1 MAEDNTLT
9 KALVD
14 VRARKAAL
22 QSDYDRIAAE
32 LAKLRAAESAL
43 TAIVEGVPL
52 KDAAILHTSEASGA
66 SSEDRTSSGRSG
78 RRGARGPRANSAKGR
93 LKALLGSAGP
103 QGLSHAE
110 IAERLPDV
118 APNTLNTYLSMM
130 VTGGEA
136 LRKGDFFTAAE
147 GSQDE
152 SDEADHDEADQD
164 DEASEGEDSDH
175 EAAPAQ

>member
-14 VRARKAAL
+14 VRARRAAL
-22 QSDYDRIAAE
+22 QSDFERIAAE
-32 LAKLRAAESAL
+32 LAKLRAAEAAL
-43 TAIVEGVPL
+43 TSIVEGVPL
-52 KDAAILHTSEASGA
+52 EDTARLNVSEGARAPTADRAASAQG
-66 SSEDRTSSGRSG
+66 G

-93 LKALLGSAGP
+93 LKALLGTAGP

-110 IAERLPDV
+110 IADRLPDV

-136 LRKGDFFTAAE
+136 IRNGDFFTAEA
-147 GSQDE
+147 GSEEADPADE
-152 SDEADHDEADQD
+152 STADD
-164 DEASEGEDSDH
+164 DIHRDA
-175 EAAPAQ
+175 EAAE

>member
-14 VRARKAAL
+14 VRARRAAL
-22 QSDYDRIAAE
+22 QSDYDRISAE
-32 LAKLRAAESAL
+32 LTKLRAAEAAL

-52 KDAAILHTSEASGA
+52 KDTAVLR
-66 SSEDRTSSGRSG
+66 SSDNLRPSDDDQASSGRSG
-78 RRGARGPRANSAKGR
+78 RRGARGPRSNSAKGR
-93 LKALLGSAGP
+93 LKALLGNAGP
-103 QGLSHAE
+103 QGLTHAE

-136 LRKGDFFTAAE
+136 VRKGDFFTAAE
-147 GSQDE
+147 GGENEADDANDE
-152 SDEADHDEADQD
+152 SDQEDTASD
-164 DEASEGEDSDH
+164 DEDPHRETT
-175 EAAPAQ
+175 AAE

>member
-14 VRARKAAL
+14 VRARRAAL

-32 LAKLRAAESAL
+32 LTKLRAAEAAL
-43 TAIVEGVPL
+43 TSIVEGVPL
-52 KDAAILHTSEASGA
+52 EETGHRRASDAPRVSAGERAATQPG
-66 SSEDRTSSGRSG
+66 G

-93 LKALLGSAGP
+93 LKALLGGAGP

-136 LRKGDFFTAAE
+136 VRKGDFFTAAA
-147 GSQDE
+147 G
-152 SDEADHDEADQD
+152 
-164 DEASEGEDSDH
+164 SEGETG
-175 EAAPAQ
+175 EAADEAGPAEDDSADAEAYHDAAAE

>member
-22 QSDYDRIAAE
+22 QADYDRIAAE
-32 LAKLRAAESAL
+32 LAKLRAAEAAL

-52 KDAAILHTSEASGA
+52 ADTVGLHAADAARSSG
-66 SSEDRTSSGRSG
+66 EDRTGTARVG

-93 LKALLGSAGP
+93 LKVLLESAGP

-136 LRKGDFFTAAE
+136 LRKGDFFTAVE
-147 GSQDE
+147 GAQDD
-152 SDEADHDEADQD
+152 SDDVQDEADPGD
-164 DEASEGEDSDH
+164 DEAPEGEDADR
-175 EAAPAQ
+175 ETAPTH

>member
-14 VRARKAAL
+14 VRARRAAL

-32 LAKLRAAESAL
+32 LTKLRAAEAAL

-52 KDAAILHTSEASGA
+52 KDTTILL
-66 SSEDRTSSGRSG
+66 SSDNQRSSAEDQGTSGRSG
-78 RRGARGPRANSAKGR
+78 RRGARGPRSNSAKGR
-93 LKALLGSAGP
+93 LKALLGNAGP
-103 QGLSHAE
+103 QGLTHAE

-136 LRKGDFFTAAE
+136 VRNGDFFTAAV
-147 GSQDE
+147 GSEETDSEEKPADE
-152 SDEADHDEADQD
+152 SSADD
-164 DEASEGEDSDH
+164 DDH
-175 EAAPAQ
+175 RDTEAAE

>member
-1 MAEDNTLT
+1 MAEDNTLS

-14 VRARKAAL
+14 VRTRRAAL

-32 LAKLRAAESAL
+32 LTKLRAAEAAL
-43 TAIVEGVPL
+43 TSIVEGIPL
-52 KDAAILHTSEASGA
+52 EETGHLRSSDASRASAG
-66 SSEDRTSSGRSG
+66 DRTAPQSGG

-93 LKALLGSAGP
+93 LKALLGDAGP

-136 LRKGDFFTAAE
+136 VRNGDFFTAAT
-147 GSQDE
+147 GSNG
-152 SDEADHDEADQD
+152 
-164 DEASEGEDSDH
+164 ASEGADGETESSEEGFASEEIHHDT
-175 EAAPAQ
+175 AAE

>member
-1 MAEDNTLT
+1 VAEDNTLT

-14 VRARKAAL
+14 VRARRAAL

-32 LAKLRAAESAL
+32 LTKLRAAEAAL
-43 TAIVEGVPL
+43 TSIVEGIPL
-52 KDAAILHTSEASGA
+52 DTSG
-66 SSEDRTSSGRSG
+66 G

-110 IAERLPDV
+110 IAERLSDV
-118 APNTLNTYLSMM
+118 APNTLNTYLSML

-136 LRKGDFFTAAE
+136 IRNGDFFTAAAPE
-147 GSQDE
+147 GAEDG
-152 SDEADHDEADQD
+152 DAEADPDADEEVRHD
-164 DEASEGEDSDH
+164 
-175 EAAPAQ
+175 AAAE

>member
-14 VRARKAAL
+14 VRARRAAL

-32 LAKLRAAESAL
+32 LTKLRAAEAAL
-43 TAIVEGVPL
+43 TSIVEGIPL
-52 KDAAILHTSEASGA
+52 DASGLHVPEGPRTAA
-66 SSEDRTSSGRSG
+66 SASGG

-103 QGLSHAE
+103 QGLSHVE

-118 APNTLNTYLSMM
+118 APNTLNTYLSML

-136 LRKGDFFTAAE
+136 IRNGDFFTAAAPDGTE
-147 GSQDE
+147 DGDAE
-152 SDEADHDEADQD
+152 VEADPDTDEEVRHD
-164 DEASEGEDSDH
+164 
-175 EAAPAQ
+175 AAAE

>member
-32 LAKLRAAESAL
+32 LTKLRAAEAAL
-43 TAIVEGVPL
+43 MAIVEGVPL
-52 KDAAILHTSEASGA
+52 KDSSLLHASDASGA
-66 SSEDRTSSGRSG
+66 SGEDRASSARVG

-93 LKALLGSAGP
+93 LKALLASAGP

-110 IAERLPDV
+110 IADRLPDV

-136 LRKGDFFTAAE
+136 LRKGDFFTVAE

-152 SDEADHDEADQD
+152 ADDAQDEADQD
-164 DEASEGEDSDH
+164 DEAPEDEETDH
-175 EAAPAQ
+175 ETAPAH